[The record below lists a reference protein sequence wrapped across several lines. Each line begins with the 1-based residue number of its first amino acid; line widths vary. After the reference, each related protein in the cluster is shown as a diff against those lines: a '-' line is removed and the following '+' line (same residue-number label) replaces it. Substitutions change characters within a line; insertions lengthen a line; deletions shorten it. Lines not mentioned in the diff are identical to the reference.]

1 MGLYKFGKRIKAI
14 PKMLKDKKVPWTKKA
29 LLIFGIIYL
38 FLPVDLIP
46 PLIPVFGWLDDILIW
61 AAILYFFGPD
71 LDVYLT
77 PGGREKK
84 YRYKYSDVTE
94 AEFTINKEEEAND

>member
-1 MGLYKFGKRIKAI
+1 MKILKLLGRIRGVLPMILDKTVKWWKKAI
-14 PKMLKDKKVPWTKKA
+14 LIAA
-29 LLIFGIIYL
+29 LIYL

-61 AAILYFFGPD
+61 AAILYFFGPN

-77 PGGREKK
+77 PGEREKK
-84 YRYKYSDVTE
+84 YRYKDSDVTE